1 MAEMTHEYSQF
12 PDKIWERRYFKD
24 ADDGIATIINQIKNL
39 QSQGLYNQA
48 QRIVEQNKDV
58 LGKYI
63 VDSEYLNAI
72 DEELINLEIYSKQQ
86 QQSIYIQSEEPE
98 NAMLGAVWISD

>member
-12 PDKIWERRYFKD
+12 PNRVWERRNFKD
-24 ADDGIATIINQIKNL
+24 ADDSIAAVINQIKAL
-39 QSQGLYNQA
+39 QSQGLFNQA
-48 QRIVEQNKDV
+48 QRVVEQNKDV

-72 DEELINLEIYSKQQ
+72 DEELINLEIYAKQQ
-86 QQSIYIQSEEPE
+86 QQSVYIQSEEPE
-98 NAMLGAVWISD
+98 NALLGSVWIGD